1 MGKTGLTRTDDL
13 VRRAVSGD
21 GRAFTELWDT
31 NISSLRSYIG
41 SVFKQ
46 LDDFYIDDICS
57 RSFEKAFRQI
67 HNFDESKS
75 KFSTWLTAIAHNTAL
90 DALESEQRSRSKM
103 VSIDAPD
110 APVSMIGSIQ
120 EEGDSTVLDTIIKD
134 EDEEKMQKLIASL
147 PELYRDVATKRLLE
161 GASYKDIAEETG
173 LELNTVRTR
182 IRRARQQLDKMK
194 NRSDDE

>member
-1 MGKTGLTRTDDL
+1 MDKTGLTRTDEL

-21 GRAFTELWDT
+21 GSAFTELWDT
-31 NISSLRSYIG
+31 NIDSLRSYIG
-41 SVFKQ
+41 SMVKQ

-103 VSIDAPD
+103 VSIDSPD

>member
-103 VSIDAPD
+103 VSIDSPD

-194 NRSDDE
+194 NRSEDE

>member
-1 MGKTGLTRTDDL
+1 MDKTGLTRTDEL

-21 GRAFTELWDT
+21 GSAFTELWDT
-31 NISSLRSYIG
+31 NIDSLRSYIG
-41 SVFKQ
+41 SMVKQ

-67 HNFDESKS
+67 HSFDASKS

-103 VSIDAPD
+103 VSIDSPD

-120 EEGDSTVLDTIIKD
+120 EEGDSTVLDTIIQD
-134 EDEEKMQKLIASL
+134 EDEEKMQRLIASL
-147 PELYRDVATKRLLE
+147 PDLYREVATKRLVE

-182 IRRARQQLDKMK
+182 IRRARQMLDKLK
-194 NRSDDE
+194 NSAEDE